1 MNQRALT
8 RSATAARPPTAM
20 NQQHQRCAD
29 ELFSSVMRK
38 LAFIYSLSLAE
49 LIIPLACLVHYSLSV
64 VDVMIMYFFVLVN
77 ILGTLL
83 GLCVG
88 VFNMLA
94 CKFTTVYLA
103 VNWDNVLR
111 LPREL

>member
-64 VDVMIMYFFVLVN
+64 VDVMIMYFFCSDEHFGDAFG
-77 ILGTLL
+77 IMCG
-83 GLCVG
+83 CV
-88 VFNMLA
+88 
-94 CKFTTVYLA
+94 
-103 VNWDNVLR
+103 
-111 LPREL
+111 